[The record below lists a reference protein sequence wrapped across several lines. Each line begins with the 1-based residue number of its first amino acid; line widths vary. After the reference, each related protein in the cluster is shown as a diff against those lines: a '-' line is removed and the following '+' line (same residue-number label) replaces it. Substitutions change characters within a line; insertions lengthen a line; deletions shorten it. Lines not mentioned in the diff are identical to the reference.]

1 MIIEFLTKSWKEI
14 LTSNTIKHLL
24 FIVITLAVA
33 SILLIVLRKIATK
46 IINSNA
52 DKIKVDPTNFSFLK
66 NSLSFI
72 IYFIALIVI
81 FRHIPSLRSFG
92 SALFAGAGILA
103 AIIGFASQK
112 AFSNIITGIFILIFK
127 PYRVGD
133 VIEISNGRIGTVEE
147 ITLRHTIIKDFKNE
161 RIIVP
166 NTVISDDIIIN
177 SSITDSKIQCRVEI
191 GISYDSDIDLA
202 MQIMR
207 DECEKHPLMIEN
219 RTLEEI
225 AKNEPIVR
233 VAVIALADFSV
244 NLRANAWT
252 ESFADAFQMRTDLLK
267 SIKERFDRE
276 GVEIPFPYRTIVYK
290 KDIEKKEK

>member
-290 KDIEKKEK
+290 KDIEKKVK

>member
-1 MIIEFLTKSWKEI
+1 MITKFLNNSWNEVVN
-14 LTSNTIKHLL
+14 SNTIKHLI
-24 FIVITLAVA
+24 FVIVTLAVA
-33 SILLIVLRKIATK
+33 SLVLVILRKIATK
-46 IINSNA
+46 LINSNA
-52 DKIKVDPTNFSFLK
+52 DKLKVDPTNFSFLK

-81 FRHIPSLRSFG
+81 FRYIPSLRSFG
-92 SALFAGAGILA
+92 SALFAGAGIIA

-147 ITLRHTIIKDFKNE
+147 ITLRHTVIKDFKNE

-177 SSITDSKIQCRVEI
+177 SSITDSKIQCRIEV

-207 DECEKHPLMIEN
+207 EECEKHPLLIDN
-219 RTLEEI
+219 RTPEEI
-225 AKNEPIVR
+225 EKGEPIVR

-244 NLRANAWT
+244 NLRASAWT
-252 ESFADAFQMRTDLLK
+252 ESFSDAFQMRTDLLK
-267 SIKERFDRE
+267 IIKERFDRE

-290 KDIEKKEK
+290 KDMEKK

>member
-1 MIIEFLTKSWKEI
+1 MIAEFFTKSWNGI

-33 SILLIVLRKIATK
+33 SVLLIVLRKIATK

-52 DKIKVDPTNFSFLK
+52 DKLKVDPTNFSFLK

-177 SSITDSKIQCRVEI
+177 SSITDSKIQCRIEV

-202 MQIMR
+202 MKIMR
-207 DECEKHPLMIEN
+207 EECEKHPLMIDN

-225 AKNEPIVR
+225 AKKDPVVR

-267 SIKERFDRE
+267 IIKERFDRE

-290 KDIEKKEK
+290 KDIEKK

>member
-1 MIIEFLTKSWKEI
+1 MIGEFLNKSWSEI
-14 LTSNTIKHLL
+14 INSNTIKYLI
-24 FIVITLAVA
+24 FVVVTLTVA
-33 SILLIVLRKIATK
+33 SLVLVILRKIATK
-46 IINSNA
+46 LINSNA

-72 IYFIALIVI
+72 IYFIALIII
-81 FRHIPSLRSFG
+81 FRHIPALRSFG

-177 SSITDSKIQCRVEI
+177 SSITDSKIQCRVEV

-207 DECEKHPLMIEN
+207 NECEKHPLMIDN
-219 RTLEEI
+219 RTLEET
-225 AKNEPIVR
+225 AKNEPIVK

-244 NLRANAWT
+244 NLRASAWT

-267 SIKERFDRE
+267 IIKERFDRE
-276 GVEIPFPYRTIVYK
+276 GIEIPFPYRTIVYK
-290 KDIEKKEK
+290 KDIEKK

>member
-1 MIIEFLTKSWKEI
+1 MITKFLNNSWNEVVN
-14 LTSNTIKHLL
+14 SNTIKHLI
-24 FIVITLAVA
+24 FVIVTLAVA
-33 SILLIVLRKIATK
+33 SLVLVILRKIATK
-46 IINSNA
+46 LINSNA

-92 SALFAGAGILA
+92 SALFAGAGIIA

-147 ITLRHTIIKDFKNE
+147 ITLRHTVIKDFKNE

-177 SSITDSKIQCRVEI
+177 SSITDSKIQCRIEV
-191 GISYDSDIDLA
+191 GISYDSDIGLA

-207 DECEKHPLMIEN
+207 EECEKHPLLIDN
-219 RTLEEI
+219 RTHEDL
-225 AKNEPIVR
+225 ANDVPLVR

-244 NLRANAWT
+244 NLRASAWT
-252 ESFADAFQMRTDLLK
+252 ESFSDAFQMRTDLLK
-267 SIKERFDRE
+267 IIKERFDRE

-290 KDIEKKEK
+290 KDMEKK

>member
-1 MIIEFLTKSWKEI
+1 MITKFLNNSWSEI
-14 LTSNTIKHLL
+14 TSSNTIKHL
-24 FIVITLAVA
+24 FFVVITLVVA
-33 SILLIVLRKIATK
+33 SLVLVVLRKTATK

-72 IYFIALIVI
+72 IYFVAIIII
-81 FRHIPSLRSFG
+81 FRQIPALRSFG
-92 SALFAGAGILA
+92 SALFAGAGIIA

-177 SSITDSKIQCRVEI
+177 SSITDSKIQCRIEV

-202 MQIMR
+202 MEIMR
-207 DECEKHPLMIEN
+207 SECEKHPLMIDN

-225 AKNEPIVR
+225 AKKEPVVR

-252 ESFADAFQMRTDLLK
+252 ESFIDAFQMRTDLLK

-290 KDIEKKEK
+290 KDMEKNG

>member
-1 MIIEFLTKSWKEI
+1 MITEFLNNSWSEI
-14 LTSNTIKHLL
+14 INSNTIKHLI
-24 FIVITLAVA
+24 FVIVTLAVA
-33 SILLIVLRKIATK
+33 SLVLVILRKIATK
-46 IINSNA
+46 LINSNA

-92 SALFAGAGILA
+92 SALFAGAGIIA

-147 ITLRHTIIKDFKNE
+147 ITLRHTVIKDFKNE

-177 SSITDSKIQCRVEI
+177 SSITDSKIQCRIEV

-207 DECEKHPLMIEN
+207 EECEKHPLLIDN
-219 RTLEEI
+219 RTPEEI
-225 AKNEPIVR
+225 EKGEPIVR

-244 NLRANAWT
+244 NLRASAWT
-252 ESFADAFQMRTDLLK
+252 ESFSDAFQMRTDLLK
-267 SIKERFDRE
+267 IIKERFDRE

-290 KDIEKKEK
+290 KDMEKK

>member
-1 MIIEFLTKSWKEI
+1 MIAEFFTKSWNGI

-33 SILLIVLRKIATK
+33 SVLLIVLRKIATK

-52 DKIKVDPTNFSFLK
+52 DKLKVDPTNFSFLK

-127 PYRVGD
+127 PYRVGY

-177 SSITDSKIQCRVEI
+177 SSITDSKIQCRIEV

-202 MQIMR
+202 MKIMR
-207 DECEKHPLMIEN
+207 EECEKHPLMIDN

-225 AKNEPIVR
+225 AKKDPVVR

-267 SIKERFDRE
+267 IIKERFDRE

-290 KDIEKKEK
+290 KDIEKK

>member
-1 MIIEFLTKSWKEI
+1 MIGEFLNNSWSEI
-14 LTSNTIKHLL
+14 INSNTIKYLI
-24 FIVITLAVA
+24 FVVVTLAVA
-33 SILLIVLRKIATK
+33 SLVLVILRKIATK
-46 IINSNA
+46 LINSNA

-72 IYFIALIVI
+72 IYFIALIII
-81 FRHIPSLRSFG
+81 FRHIPALRSFG

-177 SSITDSKIQCRVEI
+177 SSITDSKIQCRVEV

-207 DECEKHPLMIEN
+207 SECEKHPLMIDN
-219 RTLEEI
+219 RTLEET
-225 AKNEPIVR
+225 AKDEPIVR

-244 NLRANAWT
+244 NL
-252 ESFADAFQMRTDLLK
+252 SCLLYT
-267 SIKERFDRE
+267 SPSPRDR
-276 GVEIPFPYRTIVYK
+276 G
-290 KDIEKKEK
+290 

>member
-1 MIIEFLTKSWKEI
+1 MIAEFLTKSWEKI
-14 LTSNTIKHLL
+14 SSSNTLKQLI
-24 FIVITLAVA
+24 FIVVTLAVA
-33 SILLIVLRKIATK
+33 SILLVVLRKIATK
-46 IINSNA
+46 VIKNNA
-52 DKIKVDPTNFSFLK
+52 DKLKVDPTNFSFLK

-92 SALFAGAGILA
+92 SALFAGAGIIA

-147 ITLRHTIIKDFKNE
+147 ITLRHTVIKDFKNE

-177 SSITDSKIQCRVEI
+177 SSITDSKIQCRIEV

-207 DECEKHPLMIEN
+207 EECEKHPLLIDN
-219 RTLEEI
+219 RTHEDL
-225 AKNEPIVR
+225 ANDVPLVR

-244 NLRANAWT
+244 NLRASAWT
-252 ESFADAFQMRTDLLK
+252 GSFSDAFQMRTDLLK
-267 SIKERFDRE
+267 IIKERFDFE

-290 KDIEKKEK
+290 KDMEKK